1 MAGAFNQAWSL
12 LKEDSLKTRSD
23 QLGNE
28 LFEFNELYQALTA
41 AREARKP
48 QPLDFSQPEASNY
61 PRVGDLMERIQRGQ
75 DRQDTRDARRQS
87 LVDGTYQ
94 RKNYT
99 INPDTYLR
107 QTKFNPDLNTYS
119 PEAVRAFDEKQNG
132 GDEQ

>member
-1 MAGAFNQAWSL
+1 MAGAFEQAWNV

-23 QLGNE
+23 QLAQTPLG
-28 LFEFNELYQALTA
+28 QALTA
-41 AREARKP
+41 AREAPKP
-48 QPLDFSQPEASNY
+48 QPLDSSQPEAPNY

-75 DRQDTRDARRQS
+75 ARRDERDVRHQS
-87 LVDGTYQ
+87 FVDGTRQ

-99 INPDTYLR
+99 INFDPYLK
-107 QTKFNPDLNTYS
+107 QTKFNPDLDTYS